1 MADLKFD
8 GISVA
13 TVGPALGHEMFVDD
27 VTLLQAEQ
35 AGQAGSPVKVFV
47 DHDESID
54 SLIGLLNNFRIEEDQ
69 LRADLELLSAH
80 PQAEFY
86 AEILSK
92 APGRVGFSMAFSGKP
107 EEVGDRRFARV
118 ENLVSVDLVSRPAAN
133 REGVFRAGSE
143 PSQVDT
149 SAEGMTENSSISTSG
164 SAYYVSAPAFNTG
177 IATSVF
183 QEAQFDAKAAIEALT
198 AVVSKLEESVAA
210 IAADKAEAV
219 EAEVVAEEVK
229 SEEAAPAPEAAEL
242 SALSAKVAELEI
254 ALAAKGSEAVASNAV
269 ASEDPVEQFKAASE
283 SKDWKRA
290 AQIFSANKS
299 AIYRARNARTF

>member
-1 MADLKFD
+1 MAELKFD

-143 PSQVDT
+143 PVQVDT
-149 SAEGMTENSSISTSG
+149 SAEGMTESSVTEQ
-164 SAYYVSAPAFNTG
+164 V
-177 IATSVF
+177 
-183 QEAQFDAKAAIEALT
+183 EFDAKAAIEALT

-210 IAADKAEAV
+210 IAADKSEPA

-299 AIYRARNARTF
+299 AIFRARNARTF

>member
-1 MADLKFD
+1 
-8 GISVA
+8 
-13 TVGPALGHEMFVDD
+13 MFVDD

-80 PQAEFY
+80 PQADFY

-107 EEVGDRRFARV
+107 EELGEKRFARV

-143 PSQVDT
+143 PAQVDT
-149 SAEGMTENSSISTSG
+149 SAEGMTE
-164 SAYYVSAPAFNTG
+164 VSQP
-177 IATSVF
+177 V
-183 QEAQFDAKAAIEALT
+183 EAQFDAKAAFDLLVASV
-198 AVVSKLEESVAA
+198 AKLEETVAA
-210 IAADKAEAV
+210 LAERDPNAGVTPIV
-219 EAEVVAEEVK
+219 EESPKVEEPAAEE
-229 SEEAAPAPEAAEL
+229 AAPEAAEL

-254 ALAAKGSEAVASNAV
+254 ALAAKGSEAVASNAI

-299 AIYRARNARTF
+299 AIYRARNAKTF

>member
-1 MADLKFD
+1 MADLKFE

-54 SLIGLLNNFRIEEDQ
+54 SLIGLLNNFRIEQDQ

-107 EEVGDRRFARV
+107 EEMGDRRFARV

-143 PSQVDT
+143 PAQVDT
-149 SAEGMTENSSISTSG
+149 SAEGMTESSVTEQ
-164 SAYYVSAPAFNTG
+164 V
-177 IATSVF
+177 
-183 QEAQFDAKAAIEALT
+183 EFDAKAAIEALT

-210 IAADKAEAV
+210 IAADKSEPA

-299 AIYRARNARTF
+299 AIFRARNARTF

>member
-143 PSQVDT
+143 PAQVDT
-149 SAEGMTENSSISTSG
+149 SAEGMTESSVTEQ
-164 SAYYVSAPAFNTG
+164 V
-177 IATSVF
+177 
-183 QEAQFDAKAAIEALT
+183 EFDAKAAIEALT

-210 IAADKAEAV
+210 IAADKSEPA

-299 AIYRARNARTF
+299 AIFRARNARTF

>member
-1 MADLKFD
+1 
-8 GISVA
+8 
-13 TVGPALGHEMFVDD
+13 
-27 VTLLQAEQ
+27 
-35 AGQAGSPVKVFV
+35 
-47 DHDESID
+47 
-54 SLIGLLNNFRIEEDQ
+54 
-69 LRADLELLSAH
+69 
-80 PQAEFY
+80 
-86 AEILSK
+86 
-92 APGRVGFSMAFSGKP
+92 MAFSGKP
-107 EEVGDRRFARV
+107 EELGDRRFARV

-143 PSQVDT
+143 PVQVDT
-149 SAEGMTENSSISTSG
+149 SAEGMTESSVTEQ
-164 SAYYVSAPAFNTG
+164 V
-177 IATSVF
+177 
-183 QEAQFDAKAAIEALT
+183 EFDAKAAIEALT

-210 IAADKAEAV
+210 IAADKSEPA

-299 AIYRARNARTF
+299 AIFRARNARTF

>member
-1 MADLKFD
+1 M
-8 GISVA
+8 
-13 TVGPALGHEMFVDD
+13 
-27 VTLLQAEQ
+27 
-35 AGQAGSPVKVFV
+35 AGSPVKVFV

-80 PQAEFY
+80 PQADFY

-107 EEVGDRRFARV
+107 EEVGEKRFARV

-143 PSQVDT
+143 PVQVDT
-149 SAEGMTENSSISTSG
+149 STEGMTENSASDK
-164 SAYYVSAPAFNTG
+164 V
-177 IATSVF
+177 
-183 QEAQFDAKAAIEALT
+183 EFDAKAAIEALT
-198 AVVSKLEESVAA
+198 EVVSKLQESVEA
-210 IAADKAEAV
+210 IAADKSEPAEAPAV
-219 EAEVVAEEVK
+219 EAEEVK
-229 SEEAAPAPEAAEL
+229 AEEAAPAVESAEL

-283 SKDWKRA
+283 SKDWKRV

-299 AIYRARNARTF
+299 AILRARNAKTF

>member
-1 MADLKFD
+1 MAELKFD

-80 PQAEFY
+80 PQADFY

-107 EEVGDRRFARV
+107 EELGDRRFARV

-143 PSQVDT
+143 PAQVDT
-149 SAEGMTENSSISTSG
+149 SAEGMTESSVTEQ
-164 SAYYVSAPAFNTG
+164 V
-177 IATSVF
+177 
-183 QEAQFDAKAAIEALT
+183 EFDAKAAIEALT

-210 IAADKAEAV
+210 IAADKSEPA

-299 AIYRARNARTF
+299 AIFRARNARTF

>member
-1 MADLKFD
+1 MAELKFN

-35 AGQAGSPVKVFV
+35 AGKAGSPVKVFV

-107 EEVGDRRFARV
+107 EELGEKRFARV

-143 PSQVDT
+143 PAQVDT
-149 SAEGMTENSSISTSG
+149 SAEGMTE
-164 SAYYVSAPAFNTG
+164 VSQP
-177 IATSVF
+177 V
-183 QEAQFDAKAAIEALT
+183 EAQFDAKAAFDLLVASV
-198 AVVSKLEESVAA
+198 AKLEETVAA
-210 IAADKAEAV
+210 LAERDPNAGVTPIV
-219 EAEVVAEEVK
+219 EESPKVEEPAAEE
-229 SEEAAPAPEAAEL
+229 AAPEAAEL

-254 ALAAKGSEAVASNAV
+254 ALAAKGSEAVASNAI

-299 AIYRARNARTF
+299 AIYRARNAKTF

>member
-1 MADLKFD
+1 MAELKFD

-107 EEVGDRRFARV
+107 EELGDRRFARV

-143 PSQVDT
+143 PVQVDT
-149 SAEGMTENSSISTSG
+149 SAEGMTESSVTEQ
-164 SAYYVSAPAFNTG
+164 V
-177 IATSVF
+177 
-183 QEAQFDAKAAIEALT
+183 EFDAKAAIEALT

-210 IAADKAEAV
+210 IAADKSEPA

-299 AIYRARNARTF
+299 AIFRARNARTF

>member
-1 MADLKFD
+1 MAELKFD

-107 EEVGDRRFARV
+107 EELGEKRFARV

-133 REGVFRAGSE
+133 REGVFRAGIE
-143 PSQVDT
+143 PAQVDT
-149 SAEGMTENSSISTSG
+149 SAEGMTENSASDK
-164 SAYYVSAPAFNTG
+164 V
-177 IATSVF
+177 
-183 QEAQFDAKAAIEALT
+183 EFDAKAAIEALT
-198 AVVSKLEESVAA
+198 EVVSKLQESVEA
-210 IAADKAEAV
+210 IAADKSEPA

>member
-1 MADLKFD
+1 MAELKFD

-107 EEVGDRRFARV
+107 EEMGDRRFARV

-143 PSQVDT
+143 PAQVDT
-149 SAEGMTENSSISTSG
+149 SAEGMTESSVTEQ
-164 SAYYVSAPAFNTG
+164 V
-177 IATSVF
+177 
-183 QEAQFDAKAAIEALT
+183 EFDAKAAIEALT

-210 IAADKAEAV
+210 IAADKSEPA

-283 SKDWKRA
+283 AKDWKRA

>member
-1 MADLKFD
+1 MAELKFD

-143 PSQVDT
+143 PVQVDT
-149 SAEGMTENSSISTSG
+149 PAEGMTESSVTEQ
-164 SAYYVSAPAFNTG
+164 V
-177 IATSVF
+177 
-183 QEAQFDAKAAIEALT
+183 EFDAKAAIEALT

-210 IAADKAEAV
+210 IAADKSEPA
-219 EAEVVAEEVK
+219 EAEVVA
-229 SEEAAPAPEAAEL
+229 EEAAPAPEAAEL

-290 AQIFSANKS
+290 AQIFSTNKS
-299 AIYRARNARTF
+299 AIFRARNAKTF

>member
-1 MADLKFD
+1 MAELKFD

-13 TVGPALGHEMFVDD
+13 TVGPALGHEMFVDT

-107 EEVGDRRFARV
+107 EELGEKRFARV

-133 REGVFRAGSE
+133 REGVFRAGIE
-143 PSQVDT
+143 PAQVDT
-149 SAEGMTENSSISTSG
+149 SAEGMTENSASDK
-164 SAYYVSAPAFNTG
+164 V
-177 IATSVF
+177 
-183 QEAQFDAKAAIEALT
+183 EFDAKAAIEALT
-198 AVVSKLEESVAA
+198 EVVSKLQESVEA
-210 IAADKAEAV
+210 IAADKSEPA

-299 AIYRARNARTF
+299 AIYRARNAKTF

>member
-1 MADLKFD
+1 
-8 GISVA
+8 V
-13 TVGPALGHEMFVDD
+13 
-27 VTLLQAEQ
+27 
-35 AGQAGSPVKVFV
+35 AGSPVKVFV

-54 SLIGLLNNFRIEEDQ
+54 SLIGLLSNFRIEEDQ

-133 REGVFRAGSE
+133 REGVFRAGTE
-143 PSQVDT
+143 PLDRMHKDFKHPVDT
-149 SAEGMTENSSISTSG
+149 SAEGMTDVSIEN
-164 SAYYVSAPAFNTG
+164 N
-177 IATSVF
+177 
-183 QEAQFDAKAAIEALT
+183 EAQFDAKAAFEALS
-198 AVVSKLEESVAA
+198 AKLEEVISA
-210 IAADKAEAV
+210 IAADKSEPAEAPAV
-219 EAEVVAEEVK
+219 EAEEVK
-229 SEEAAPAPEAAEL
+229 AEEAATAVESAEL

-254 ALAAKGSEAVASNAV
+254 ALAAKGSEAVSSNGA

-283 SKDWKRA
+283 AKDWKRV
-290 AQIFSANKS
+290 AQLFSANKA
-299 AIYRARNARTF
+299 AILRARNAKNF

>member
-1 MADLKFD
+1 MAELKFD

-92 APGRVGFSMAFSGKP
+92 APSRVGFSMAFSGKP
-107 EEVGDRRFARV
+107 EEMGDRRFARV

-143 PSQVDT
+143 PVQVDT
-149 SAEGMTENSSISTSG
+149 SAEGMTESSVTEQ
-164 SAYYVSAPAFNTG
+164 V
-177 IATSVF
+177 
-183 QEAQFDAKAAIEALT
+183 EFDAKAAIEALT

-210 IAADKAEAV
+210 ISADKSEPA

-254 ALAAKGSEAVASNAV
+254 ALAAKGSEAVASNGA

-299 AIYRARNARTF
+299 AIYRARNAKTF

>member
-1 MADLKFD
+1 MAELKFD

-107 EEVGDRRFARV
+107 EELGEKRFARV

-133 REGVFRAGSE
+133 REGVFRAGIE
-143 PSQVDT
+143 PAQVDT
-149 SAEGMTENSSISTSG
+149 SAEGMTESSVTEQ
-164 SAYYVSAPAFNTG
+164 V
-177 IATSVF
+177 
-183 QEAQFDAKAAIEALT
+183 EFDAKAAIEALT

-210 IAADKAEAV
+210 IAADKSEPA

-299 AIYRARNARTF
+299 AIYRARNAKNF

>member
-1 MADLKFD
+1 MAELKFD

-143 PSQVDT
+143 PSKIDT
-149 SAEGMTENSSISTSG
+149 PAEGMTESSVTEQ
-164 SAYYVSAPAFNTG
+164 V
-177 IATSVF
+177 
-183 QEAQFDAKAAIEALT
+183 EFDAKAAIEALT

-210 IAADKAEAV
+210 IAADKSEPA

-299 AIYRARNARTF
+299 AIFRARNARTF

>member
-1 MADLKFD
+1 MAELKFD

-54 SLIGLLNNFRIEEDQ
+54 SLIGLLNNFRIQEDQ

-143 PSQVDT
+143 LAQVDT
-149 SAEGMTENSSISTSG
+149 SAEGMTESSVTEQ
-164 SAYYVSAPAFNTG
+164 V
-177 IATSVF
+177 
-183 QEAQFDAKAAIEALT
+183 EFDAKAAIEALT

-210 IAADKAEAV
+210 IAADKSEPA

-254 ALAAKGSEAVASNAV
+254 ALAAKGSEAVASNGA

-283 SKDWKRA
+283 SKDWRRA

-299 AIYRARNARTF
+299 AIYRARNAKTF